1 MNDADLKS
9 LYRRMTRNPAAG
21 VDADE
26 MHDALSRSGA
36 ADIEG
41 TPLDRIAASA
51 AHADLLRA
59 ALALAPDATM
69 LSREVAALRA
79 PRRVGPAR
87 GWLALAAGVGSAA
100 ILIAALRPG
109 TGPVPVAVEAEASQA
124 SSRCRLSRRRSSR
137 RPTSTKS
144 RRSSTRTSIPEAQA
158 GCCSTCSDTATKWQT
173 LPVITKA
180 CQTACE

>member
-9 LYRRMTRNPAAG
+9 LYRRMTRNPATG

-69 LSREVAALRA
+69 LSREVAAARA

-100 ILIAALRPG
+100 ILIAALRPDAS
-109 TGPVPVAVEAEASQA
+109 PVPIAVEAEASQGIFSMSFESA
-124 SSRCRLSRRRSSR
+124 PIES
-137 RPTSTKS
+137 
-144 RRSSTRTSIPEAQA
+144 
-158 GCCSTCSDTATKWQT
+158 
-173 LPVITKA
+173 KA
-180 CQTACE
+180 DLDEVAPIFNADFDS